1 MSDSENLDFLHLA
14 QPPKPV
20 GYWRFGDNLLLPQKR
35 RPRWLTRFL
44 MRWLA
49 EMRWVDTTSQ

>member
-1 MSDSENLDFLHLA
+1 MEPDGANLEFLRLA
-14 QPPKPV
+14 MPPKPV
-20 GYWRFGDNLLLPQKR
+20 GYWRFGDLMLPQQR

-49 EMRWVDTTSQ
+49 EWRWVDTAL